1 MSGKGLSHGA
11 GTIVNAIANG
21 RGAAFGVD
29 LRTEA
34 EVELDSSGI
43 IDVRIEGFEGEG
55 PELAERCVRNVLAK
69 TAKDEGY
76 GAKVTTRSQIPISR
90 GLKSSSA
97 AANAIVLATLDA
109 LGVKF
114 DPIKAIKIGTKSAI
128 EAKVSVTGA
137 FDDACASMLGGVV
150 ITDNRTERLL
160 KRDRLP
166 EGMKAVIHVPPF
178 QVRKGSLPLER
189 FKAMAPAAQAAF
201 ERAKKGEYKEAMI
214 INSLACTSALGLS
227 MEPTYKA
234 LAAGAYAAGLS
245 GTGPATVI
253 LVEEGRLHSIT
264 SLFEDK
270 ELIIADIYH
279 EKEVNR

>member
-1 MSGKGLSHGA
+1 MRGKGISHGA

-34 EVELDSSGI
+34 DVELDSSGI

-55 PELAERCVRNVLAK
+55 TELAERCIRNVLARM
-69 TAKDEGY
+69 AKDEGY
-76 GAKVTTRSQIPISR
+76 GARVTTRSQIPISR

-97 AANAIVLATLDA
+97 AANAIVLATFDA
-109 LGVKF
+109 LGIKV
-114 DPIKAIKIGTKSAI
+114 DPIKAIKIGTKSAV

-166 EGMKAVIHVPPF
+166 EGMKVVIHVPPF

-189 FKAMAPAAQAAF
+189 FRAMAPAAQAAF
-201 ERAKKGEYKEAMI
+201 ERARKGEYKEAMI

-253 LVEEGRLHSIT
+253 LVDEDHLQGIT

-270 ELIIADIYH
+270 ELIIADTYCI
-279 EKEVNR
+279 KEVKR